1 MRGVFISPYI
11 YLYMKIIIT
20 ESQTDNLIKS
30 ILKEH
35 GIKVSFGYKQRTY
48 DGVGQQFDSVYVWFD
63 YPDNLTTVERMIH
76 FKTKGYKVIGVD
88 SHGNFFN
95 IIEEFNYL
103 PKDVVIDYFV
113 SRAKTYVEKI
123 LPFEH

>member
-1 MRGVFISPYI
+1 
-11 YLYMKIIIT
+11 MKTIIT

-48 DGVGQQFDSVYVWFD
+48 NGVGQQFDSVYVWFD
-63 YPDNLTTVERMIH
+63 YPDNLTMVERMIH

-95 IIEEFNYL
+95 IIDEFNYFTQDNRYL
-103 PKDVVIDYFV
+103 KYLQNIFLLY
-113 SRAKTYVEKI
+113 RKI
-123 LPFEH
+123 LGTSIHA